1 MEENKNSGVKN
12 WKPGDRIWA
21 QLVAI
26 KEFKVKAEG
35 ASGPPVTVTIYDHTG
50 QRKAKWW
57 TPAESQVEL
66 LRLAAQQEPPVILMT
81 GMVDKKSGYVGELS
95 IEGVTKASDDD
106 ADYAEAVFLALP
118 DDHDELIA
126 GLDSLIG
133 SVRHTGLRA
142 LLAKTIGPEGRW
154 RESYLIAV
162 AAKSNHHAYPGGLL
176 RHSIEVA
183 EFALHSTRRFP
194 VNRDL
199 VLTAGLLHDLGKL
212 WEMEHGWSAGKYTTA
227 GTLKGHI
234 VLAIERLGPLCRGLK
249 LSEGLTDALLH
260 AILAHHDELEFGS
273 PVRPATAEAM
283 ALAKADQLSA
293 ELTQFFAARESET
306 DAQTW
311 RGGRS
316 LYLGDLGLGALADT
330 APLPDDPEE
339 RLLRRMS
346 EAEGISSGFGTV
358 RLPILG
364 VVAAGDGV
372 RSSSDDPEPE
382 EREVFPPACGAD
394 YLLKVT
400 GDSMVGAGIHE
411 GDLLQVKKQ
420 QTARPG
426 QIVIA
431 HVPEQGMVVKR
442 LTETARGRELASE
455 NIAYAPIPVT
465 EGVAIQGVVVKQERE
480 L

>member
-1 MEENKNSGVKN
+1 VWGE
-12 WKPGDRIWA
+12 
-21 QLVAI
+21 LVAI
-26 KEFKVKAEG
+26 QELKVKAVG
-35 ASGPPVTVTIYDHTG
+35 ATGPTATLTVFDQT
-50 QRKAKWW
+50 QKRKAKWW
-57 TPAESQVEL
+57 SPSESQ
-66 LRLAAQQEPPVILMT
+66 LAFLQEVARQEPPVMRISGL
-81 GMVDKKSGYVGELS
+81 VDTKPGYVGELS
-95 IEGVTKASDDD
+95 LDGITQAEEDD
-106 ADYAEAVFLALP
+106 AAFAEACFLALP
-118 DDHDELIA
+118 EDHDALIVA
-126 GLDSLIG
+126 LDSLIG
-133 SVRHTGLRA
+133 AVRHTGLRA
-142 LLAKTIGPEGRW
+142 LLERTIGERGKW
-154 RESYLIAV
+154 REDYLVAV

-199 VLTAGLLHDLGKL
+199 VLTAALLHDLGKL
-212 WEMEHGWSAGKYTTA
+212 WEMEHGWSAGKYTAA

-234 VLAIERLGPLCRGLK
+234 VLAIERLGPLCRSLK
-249 LSEGLTDALLH
+249 LSEGLTDALVH
-260 AILAHHDELEFGS
+260 AILAHHDQLEYGS

-293 ELTQFFAARESET
+293 ELTQFFAAQESET
-306 DAQTW
+306 EAQTW

-316 LYLGDLGLGALADT
+316 LYLGDLGLGALVDL

-411 GDLLQVKKQ
+411 GDLLQIKRQ
-420 QTARPG
+420 ETARPG

-442 LTETARGRELASE
+442 LTETPRGRELASE
-455 NIAYAPIPVT
+455 NPAYLPIPVT

>member
-1 MEENKNSGVKN
+1 
-12 WKPGDRIWA
+12 
-21 QLVAI
+21 
-26 KEFKVKAEG
+26 
-35 ASGPPVTVTIYDHTG
+35 
-50 QRKAKWW
+50 
-57 TPAESQVEL
+57 
-66 LRLAAQQEPPVILMT
+66 
-81 GMVDKKSGYVGELS
+81 
-95 IEGVTKASDDD
+95 
-106 ADYAEAVFLALP
+106 
-118 DDHDELIA
+118 
-126 GLDSLIG
+126 
-133 SVRHTGLRA
+133 
-142 LLAKTIGPEGRW
+142 
-154 RESYLIAV
+154 
-162 AAKSNHHAYPGGLL
+162 
-176 RHSIEVA
+176 
-183 EFALHSTRRFP
+183 
-194 VNRDL
+194 
-199 VLTAGLLHDLGKL
+199 
-212 WEMEHGWSAGKYTTA
+212 
-227 GTLKGHI
+227 
-234 VLAIERLGPLCRGLK
+234 
-249 LSEGLTDALLH
+249 
-260 AILAHHDELEFGS
+260 
-273 PVRPATAEAM
+273 M

-316 LYLGDLGLGALADT
+316 LYLGDLVFGALADT

-411 GDLLQVKKQ
+411 GDLLQIKRQ
-420 QTARPG
+420 ETARPG

-442 LTETARGRELASE
+442 LTETADGRQLASE
-455 NIAYAPIPVT
+455 NLAYAPIPVT
-465 EGVAIQGVVVKQERE
+465 EGVAIQGVAVKQERE